1 MVNVL
6 NGHLN
11 QYPKVVSNIFRRQH
25 RCSHGRLHQKPGKG
39 CCMLVTISAL
49 IFHQYFEFAAN
60 IDEVE
65 VLLVITSIT
74 RFENVS
80 YIQVLT
86 ESKIE
91 VMNYFL
97 FLTIYFTLIPD
108 YSSLLVVLYFQ
119 KVVQVN

>member
-1 MVNVL
+1 
-6 NGHLN
+6 
-11 QYPKVVSNIFRRQH
+11 
-25 RCSHGRLHQKPGKG
+25 
-39 CCMLVTISAL
+39 MLVTNSAL
-49 IFHQYFEFAAN
+49 IFHQYFDFAAN
-60 IDEVE
+60 IDEVG